1 MLLRLSRAFPG
12 ASMGVGLLVL
22 RLLLAVCLVADGGGR
37 LVAGLNGATE
47 SGAAVTGTVGLVL
60 VVCGAFAA
68 VGFLTPIVQ
77 LAVVIIELGVLS
89 GRLGT
94 SALAGL
100 VPNVWQARLVE
111 ALIGATLALTGPGA
125 YSIDARRFGWREIN
139 IPPRLRRVE

>member
-1 MLLRLSRAFPG
+1 MLSRLSSAFPG
-12 ASMGVGLLVL
+12 ASLGVGLLVL

-37 LVAGLNGATE
+37 LVAGLHGTIE
-47 SGAAVTGTVGLVL
+47 LGAAVTGTLGVLLVA
-60 VVCGAFAA
+60 CGAFAA
-68 VGFLTPIVQ
+68 VGFLTPVVQ
-77 LAVVIIELGVLS
+77 IAVVIIELSVLS
-89 GRLGT
+89 GRFGT
-94 SALAGL
+94 PAPAGL